1 MWACGCVQGGRCAG
15 PASGN
20 VMQVIFG
27 VEALFFPRLAG
38 VRWAVPA
45 VHFDSEDDGGL
56 YK

>member
-1 MWACGCVQGGRCAG
+1 
-15 PASGN
+15 
-20 VMQVIFG
+20 MQVIFG